1 MPEVTEKTESS
12 LELDASSH
20 DDVHVLDE
28 EQIRFQEKLREDI
41 EKDEKFYDEPE
52 EVEEMELEVEKGNPE
67 IDEVNPK

>member
-1 MPEVTEKTESS
+1 MPEVTEKAESS
-12 LELDASSH
+12 VELDGGSH

-28 EQIRFQEKLREDI
+28 EQIRFQEKLREDL
-41 EKDEKFYDEPE
+41 ERDEKFYNEPE